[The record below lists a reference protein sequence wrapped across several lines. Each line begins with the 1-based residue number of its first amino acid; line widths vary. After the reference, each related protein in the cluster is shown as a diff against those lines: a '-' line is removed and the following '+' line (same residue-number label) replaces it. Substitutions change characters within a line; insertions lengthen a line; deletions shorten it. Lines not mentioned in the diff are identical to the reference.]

1 MSPQRIPLSN
11 ERAVATE
18 PAWSSL
24 GWALCCA
31 RQIAVSPSRKQAADA
46 PANLLEPGSIL
57 HGSLDEFSHWAAP
70 HESAGITSRAG
81 LVGPTIGTKR
91 PVVELRRPPKGVRPR
106 RSLQPNDRAEVPGAS
121 SRSHRAFSDERT
133 SATARE
139 IWGAVEKTMRC
150 WSDAWCALGRRWTT
164 SFRSDQGA
172 HKEATYVCFFCRNRV
187 RLVDTQRGTD
197 TSDAGQR
204 QRTMP
209 GFNEATLKFF
219 ILFTN
224 ENLMRFLDYN
234 CTERQSDNTFHSSVA
249 WCEKYLCRGSK
260 LGEIAP
266 LPRRPDGRSRV
277 PFVTTASP
285 IRHPHSSSPSSPS

>member
-70 HESAGITSRAG
+70 HVSAGITSRAG

-91 PVVELRRPPKGVRPR
+91 PVVELRRPPKGGAALRPSPEPAQRRAAGHSSPMTGR
-106 RSLQPNDRAEVPGAS
+106 RSSARA
-121 SRSHRAFSDERT
+121 HAFTALSPT
-133 SATARE
+133 S
-139 IWGAVEKTMRC
+139 
-150 WSDAWCALGRRWTT
+150 GRRRRNAKSGVPLRKLCGAGPTL
-164 SFRSDQGA
+164 GA
-172 HKEATYVCFFCRNRV
+172 HSGGAGRLPSVPIKSHTEATYVCYFCRNRV

-204 QRTMP
+204 QRDR
-209 GFNEATLKFF
+209 
-219 ILFTN
+219 I
-224 ENLMRFLDYN
+224 
-234 CTERQSDNTFHSSVA
+234 
-249 WCEKYLCRGSK
+249 
-260 LGEIAP
+260 
-266 LPRRPDGRSRV
+266 
-277 PFVTTASP
+277 
-285 IRHPHSSSPSSPS
+285 